1 VRTFLDPTSNQSKTG
16 PRTDSWN
23 RSWLLIRQSF
33 GLLRKDK
40 KLLVFPAASGL
51 SVICVALSFMLPL
64 VEDGS
69 ISRYVE
75 NGSVEAQTALWLF
88 LWYYFHYFVILFFNS
103 ALVACANMRLAGAKP
118 SLKIGLVAAADR
130 LFPISMWTLVA
141 STVGVA
147 LRLIESRSNR
157 LNALL
162 SGFLGVG
169 WTIATY
175 FVGPVLMFEESSVLP
190 ALKRSVEI
198 TRRTWGEQFSKAV
211 GFGIFTF
218 LFAIPGL
225 LMFAA
230 GVFINPALMLPAL
243 LYGLMLSVVLS
254 AARTVFTVAL
264 YRFVVSGETPA
275 GFTRES
281 MAGNA

>member
-1 VRTFLDPTSNQSKTG
+1 
-16 PRTDSWN
+16 
-23 RSWLLIRQSF
+23 
-33 GLLRKDK
+33 
-40 KLLVFPAASGL
+40 
-51 SVICVALSFMLPL
+51 
-64 VEDGS
+64 
-69 ISRYVE
+69 
-75 NGSVEAQTALWLF
+75 
-88 LWYYFHYFVILFFNS
+88 
-103 ALVACANMRLAGAKP
+103 
-118 SLKIGLVAAADR
+118 
-130 LFPISMWTLVA
+130 MWTLVA

-225 LMFAA
+225 LLFAL
-230 GVFINPALMLPAL
+230 GVLFNPALLLPAL